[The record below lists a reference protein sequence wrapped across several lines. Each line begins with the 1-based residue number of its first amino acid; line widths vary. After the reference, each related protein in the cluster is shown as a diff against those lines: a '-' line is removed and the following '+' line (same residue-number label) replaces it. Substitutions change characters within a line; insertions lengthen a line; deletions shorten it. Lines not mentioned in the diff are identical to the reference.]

1 MKISF
6 PVYVDKF
13 LCFDI
18 FWLQHDRL
26 SGHEWK
32 ILKTIPQTFREPVIQ
47 ILTKGLCYL
56 NTRFINEFCCH
67 ITTLLIN
74 YPFIKLKR
82 SKSLFLFL
90 QSEVTILACALLTTL
105 QVPLLSVM
113 WKLGLI
119 SLPAF
124 NSKKVFDSDFSKILG
139 GWMIL

>member
-47 ILTKGLCYL
+47 
-56 NTRFINEFCCH
+56 RVM
-67 ITTLLIN
+67 
-74 YPFIKLKR
+74 KR
-82 SKSLFLFL
+82 LRYS
-90 QSEVTILACALLTTL
+90 
-105 QVPLLSVM
+105 
-113 WKLGLI
+113 G
-119 SLPAF
+119 
-124 NSKKVFDSDFSKILG
+124 
-139 GWMIL
+139 